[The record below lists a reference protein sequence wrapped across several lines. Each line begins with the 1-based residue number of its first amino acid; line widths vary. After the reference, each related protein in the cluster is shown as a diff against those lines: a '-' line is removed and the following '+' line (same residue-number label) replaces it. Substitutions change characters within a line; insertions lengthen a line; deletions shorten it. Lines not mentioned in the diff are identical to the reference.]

1 MAWWERFSRRRGR
14 HEAPA
19 QRAALSGLGGWF
31 TTFPSTPG
39 SESIGNDFHT
49 YAEAGY
55 KGNGVV
61 FAVAN
66 QRLMLV
72 SQAEFKWQDL
82 ASRRLYGTPDLMLL
96 EQPWPNGTAG
106 DLLAR
111 MVQDVDLAGNAYV
124 HRVGDRLERL
134 RPDLVDIVAAETE
147 DGVTEVV
154 GFAYWPSGRGGD
166 PELLDVDNVAH
177 WAPIPDPLAAFRGM
191 SWLTPVV
198 REIDAD
204 GSMTDHRLAFFRNAA
219 TPNMLVRVPGKLDQ
233 DGVERLSAQVQ
244 ARHGGAM
251 NAWRTMVIDDGA
263 DVTMIGSTFD
273 KMAFTAV
280 QAAGEVRV
288 AIAAGVPPQVVGL
301 QAGLDA
307 QTFANYDQ
315 AFKAFARI
323 TGMFLWQSAVA
334 ALAKLVDT
342 PEGARLW
349 FDTGHIPALQE
360 AETERAAAQQTAA
373 SAIST
378 LIQAGY
384 KPDVAVSAVVAG
396 DTSLLVGGH
405 TGLVSVQMQAPG
417 STPNA
422 PGGSQ

>member
-1 MAWWERFSRRRGR
+1 MSNRIESLGTLEKACWREL
-14 HEAPA
+14 E
-19 QRAALSGLGGWF
+19 RAAI
-31 TTFPSTPG
+31 
-39 SESIGNDFHT
+39 E
-49 YAEAGY
+49 
-55 KGNGVV
+55 K
-61 FAVAN
+61 
-66 QRLMLV
+66 
-72 SQAEFKWQDL
+72 
-82 ASRRLYGTPDLMLL
+82 
-96 EQPWPNGTAG
+96 
-106 DLLAR
+106 
-111 MVQDVDLAGNAYV
+111 
-124 HRVGDRLERL
+124 
-134 RPDLVDIVAAETE
+134 
-147 DGVTEVV
+147 
-154 GFAYWPSGRGGD
+154 
-166 PELLDVDNVAH
+166 
-177 WAPIPDPLAAFRGM
+177 
-191 SWLTPVV
+191 
-198 REIDAD
+198 
-204 GSMTDHRLAFFRNAA
+204 DH
-219 TPNMLVRVPGKLDQ
+219 
-233 DGVERLSAQVQ
+233 
-244 ARHGGAM
+244 
-251 NAWRTMVIDDGA
+251 AWRTMVIDDGA

>member
-1 MAWWERFSRRRGR
+1 MAWWDRFARPRGR

-19 QRAALSGLGGWF
+19 TRRLTPPGSLYYQ
-31 TTFPSTPG
+31 TFPLTPG
-39 SESIGNDFHT
+39 RESVGNDFRT
-49 YAEAGY
+49 YAESGY
-55 KGNGVV
+55 QGNGVV

-124 HRVGDRLERL
+124 RRVGDRLERL

-154 GFAYWPSGRGGD
+154 GFAYWPTGRGGD
-166 PELLDVDNVAH
+166 PELLDVDHVAH

-273 KMAFTAV
+273 KMALTAG

>member
-1 MAWWERFSRRRGR
+1 
-14 HEAPA
+14 
-19 QRAALSGLGGWF
+19 
-31 TTFPSTPG
+31 
-39 SESIGNDFHT
+39 
-49 YAEAGY
+49 
-55 KGNGVV
+55 
-61 FAVAN
+61 
-66 QRLMLV
+66 
-72 SQAEFKWQDL
+72 
-82 ASRRLYGTPDLMLL
+82 
-96 EQPWPNGTAG
+96 
-106 DLLAR
+106 
-111 MVQDVDLAGNAYV
+111 
-124 HRVGDRLERL
+124 
-134 RPDLVDIVAAETE
+134 VDIVAAESM

-154 GFAYWPSGRGGD
+154 GFAYWRDGRGGSD
-166 PELLDVDNVAH
+166 PDLFDVDDVAH
-177 WAPIPDPLAAFRGM
+177 WAPIPDPLASFRGM

-233 DGVERLSAQVQ
+233 DGVERLAAQVQ

-315 AFKAFARI
+315 AFKAFARV

-334 ALAKLVDT
+334 ALAKLVTAPD
-342 PEGARLW
+342 GARLW
-349 FDTGHIPALQE
+349 FDTGNIPALQD
-360 AETERAAAQQTAA
+360 AETERATAQQTAA

-384 KPDVAVSAVVAG
+384 QPDVAVTAVVAG